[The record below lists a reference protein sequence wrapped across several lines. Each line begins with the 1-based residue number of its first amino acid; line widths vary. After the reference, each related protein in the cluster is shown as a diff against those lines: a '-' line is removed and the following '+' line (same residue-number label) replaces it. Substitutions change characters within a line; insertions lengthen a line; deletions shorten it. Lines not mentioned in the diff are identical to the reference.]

1 MIAILHTISHLG
13 DFRNYIY
20 IYIFMQGWKWACPHD
35 TGPTGMIFEPWP
47 PSKENR

>member
-20 IYIFMQGWKWACPHD
+20 IHARLEMACPHD